1 MGKGQGSILGS
12 DSRFNAIGVCDVG
25 AQHAV
30 PLRQLAMVA
39 GIYNLPTDLWGKGF
53 LGMGLLFVVGSSFS
67 LAKTLR
73 DEHEVKKLV
82 NRLADVNS

>member
-1 MGKGQGSILGS
+1 
-12 DSRFNAIGVCDVG
+12 
-25 AQHAV
+25 
-30 PLRQLAMVA
+30 MVA
-39 GIYNLPTDLWGKGF
+39 GIYNFPTDLWVKGF

-82 NRLADVNS
+82 NLLADAKTEKMLHEYEVK